1 VRAIVVV
8 PAAALACLA
17 PQTAAEK
24 PIEVKQWKSVQA
36 LVERRLHEA
45 PDAIF
50 LWSQIGNAIGDLT
63 SPLKLAERA
72 VRLDPGVGRNHRQLA
87 DVQGGLAQHAGVFQQ
102 IIRARRFRK
111 ENDAALP
118 LDPRDTQ
125 ALRDLL
131 EFYLVAPEGVGGD
144 TKKAE
149 MVSQPIAAI
158 DASEGFLGTAK
169 IGEFQTD
176 RAPRKA
182 WLRRAAEAGPSSY
195 KTRMELARFYL
206 LPEHRNEAPAETL
219 SRTAL
224 NLDSGRSAAHS
235 VLNAIYADQ
244 KNWRALEA
252 ILPSALEA
260 GPHNLAPY
268 YWAAERLFTDGHGLA
283 RARTERYLGAYLAR
297 ETAGNQPS
305 AADAHGKLS
314 LALRARAQGANAGGS
329 KGAN

>member
-8 PAAALACLA
+8 PAAALACRA
-17 PQTAAEK
+17 QQTKAER
-24 PIEVKQWKSVQA
+24 PIEVRQWKSVQA

-50 LWSQIGNAIGDLT
+50 LWSQIGNAIGDPT

-72 VRLDPGVGRNHRQLA
+72 VRLDPGVGRNHRQLP
-87 DVQGGLAQHAGVFQQ
+87 DVQGVMAQHAGVFQQ

-125 ALRDLL
+125 ALGDLL
-131 EFYLVAPEGVGGD
+131 EFYLVAPEMVGGD

-158 DASEGFLGTAK
+158 DASEGFLGKAR
-169 IGEFQTD
+169 IAEFQKD
-176 RAPRKA
+176 RALTEA
-182 WLRRAAEAGPSSY
+182 WLRRAAEARPSSY
-195 KTRMELARFYL
+195 KTQMELARCYL

-224 NLDSGRSAAHS
+224 NLDSGGSAAHS
-235 VLNAIYADQ
+235 VLAAIYAGQ
-244 KNWRALEA
+244 KTWSALEA
-252 ILPSALEA
+252 ILSSALEA
-260 GPHNLAPY
+260 GPDNLAPY
-268 YWAAERLFTDGHGLA
+268 YWAAERLFADGHGLA

-297 ETAGNQPS
+297 ETEGNQPS
-305 AADAHGKLS
+305 AADAHGKLG